1 MDKETI
7 KIISEMLDC
16 KLEYLDTK
24 MRAIDSKLDNNTLL
38 LENLITKVDKNALE
52 LETLVNKLEII
63 GEVQQNMMLQTEK
76 QIEKIIEPFCEDVSV
91 IKSAIKHT
99 SIELAEVS
107 DKIEFISLK
116 EFNNER
122 DLFMMKKKI
131 SQ

>member
-16 KLEYLDTK
+16 KLGYLDTK
-24 MRAIDSKLDNNTLL
+24 MRAIDSKLDNNAMLI
-38 LENLITKVDKNALE
+38 ENLTTVIGKNALE
-52 LETLVNKLEII
+52 LETLNNKLEII
-63 GEVQQNMMLQTEK
+63 GEVQQNMMLQTQK
-76 QIEKIIEPFCEDVSV
+76 QIEKIIEPFSEDLSV

-99 SIELAEVS
+99 SIELEEIS
-107 DKIEFISLK
+107 DKIEFISMK

-122 DLFMMKKKI
+122 DLFMMKKRN